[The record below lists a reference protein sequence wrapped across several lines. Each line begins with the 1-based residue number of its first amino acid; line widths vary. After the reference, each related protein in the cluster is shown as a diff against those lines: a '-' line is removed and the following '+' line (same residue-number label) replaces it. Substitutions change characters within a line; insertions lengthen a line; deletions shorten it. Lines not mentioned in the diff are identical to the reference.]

1 MPRRRR
7 EPAEPSNP
15 VQGRPQGREGVRK
28 VVCKNLGSVLA
39 NSKVVPRKV
48 SKAQTAQVTHQRS
61 RRPRTGLPCTLWAQP
76 STRSSPWDTR
86 HGLGVSSEVA
96 GGSRLSPKS
105 EFQGPCGCGG
115 QRTCCPIWIFP
126 RWCSRGEHDPWTRRQ
141 PGSLWRRGG
150 HSTPCPS
157 STSFPNSLHPQLSPA
172 GDVV

>member
-1 MPRRRR
+1 M
-7 EPAEPSNP
+7 EPSNP
-15 VQGRPQGREGVRK
+15 VQGRPQRREGVRK
-28 VVCKNLGSVLA
+28 VVCKNLGLVLA

-76 STRSSPWDTR
+76 SMRGSPWDTR
-86 HGLGVSSEVA
+86 PWGFKR
-96 GGSRLSPKS
+96 GSWRLMVVPES
-105 EFQGPCGCGG
+105 EFQGPCGCDG
-115 QRTCCPIWIFP
+115 QRTCCPVWIFP
-126 RWCSRGEHDPWTRRQ
+126 RWCSQGEHDPWTRRQ